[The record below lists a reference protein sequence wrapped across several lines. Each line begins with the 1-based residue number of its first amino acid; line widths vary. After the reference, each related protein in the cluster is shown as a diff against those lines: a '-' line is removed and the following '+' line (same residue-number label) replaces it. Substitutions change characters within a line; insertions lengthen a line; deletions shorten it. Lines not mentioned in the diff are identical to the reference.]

1 MFMFHGHQISHLC
14 RPAQLIKRGVA
25 ACFNNLRD
33 GAVKINETVLSGL
46 LTDRDGPHPHRDEI
60 GGKSLKIALDGKT
73 EINLHL
79 LRGLPDSDGIGQT
92 IRQTRPMAGIDHA
105 DKSLTKFSRFLKP
118 LFPADSLRLSALTSG
133 SPS

>member
-1 MFMFHGHQISHLC
+1 MFQ
-14 RPAQLIKRGVA
+14 Q
-25 ACFNNLRD
+25 LRD

-46 LTDRDGPHPHRDEI
+46 LTDRMVTPHRDEI
-60 GGKSLKIALDGKT
+60 GGKAEDSTGCKT

-105 DKSLTKFSRFLKP
+105 DKSLTKFGGFLMP
-118 LFPADSLRLSALTSG
+118 LLPADRLRLSALTSG